1 MNLPVIKDTPHGV
14 SFAYLNQ
21 FTAQGVVNTQLRSAT
36 WQLLIYAVVTG
47 MSSYVT
53 LQNTVEFWK
62 AI

>member
-1 MNLPVIKDTPHGV
+1 MVCPRTISTNL
-14 SFAYLNQ
+14 LNQ
-21 FTAQGVVNTQLRSAT
+21 RIVNTQLHSAT

-47 MSSYVT
+47 MISYVT